1 MGAELP
7 PIENKDA
14 LERFFVKYP
23 EVRGKRVVLFLGRIH
38 QVKGCDIL
46 VQAFAKT
53 IQNIQNSQNIHLVI
67 AGPDQY
73 GLVDGL
79 KEMSNQLG
87 VSDKITW
94 TGMLSGEMKWAAF
107 YAAEV
112 LILPSHQESFGI
124 AVAEAVG
131 CGRPVLISNKVSIWR
146 EIEADNAGWIAEDT
160 VAGCQAL
167 LEQWIGTSSE
177 NMSLKNQMALN
188 CFNKRFRI
196 EIAAE
201 SFISKITQ
209 G

>member
-1 MGAELP
+1 M
-7 PIENKDA
+7 
-14 LERFFVKYP
+14 
-23 EVRGKRVVLFLGRIH
+23 RI
-38 QVKGCDIL
+38 
-46 VQAFAKT
+46 T
-53 IQNIQNSQNIHLVI
+53 IQNIQNTQNIHLVI

-146 EIEADNAGWIAEDT
+146 EIEADNAGWVAEDT
-160 VAGCQAL
+160 VAGCQTL
-167 LEQWIGTSSE
+167 LEQWIATSSE

-196 EIAAE
+196 QSAAE
-201 SFISKITQ
+201 SFISKIL
-209 G
+209 